1 MTPKFSKHFCK
12 DVITTS
18 TFKVFRISSIFS
30 AWFGCFLPAYTA
42 DKEYIELQR
51 FN

>member
-1 MTPKFSKHFCK
+1 MIPKFSKNFCK

-18 TFKVFRISSIFS
+18 KLKFFRISSIFS
-30 AWFGCFLPAYTA
+30 AWFGCFLSAYTA
-42 DKEYIELQR
+42 DKEYIELQK

>member
-1 MTPKFSKHFCK
+1 MIPKFSENFCK
-12 DVITTS
+12 DAITTL
-18 TFKVFRISSIFS
+18 KLKLFRISSIFS

-42 DKEYIELQR
+42 HKEYIELQR